1 MDLNIF
7 RVLPGLA
14 AGGITGCLMT
24 DFLVRIVENE
34 DTMFIRDVNPKAWL
48 FAVILETVFALAIN
62 LYAFR
67 RIKKL
72 QITDINQ

>member
-1 MDLNIF
+1 MTTF
-7 RVLPGLA
+7 VGLA
-14 AGGITGCLMT
+14 AGVITGCLMT

-34 DTMFIRDVNPKAWL
+34 DTMFIRDLNPKAWL
-48 FAVILETVFALAIN
+48 FAVILETVFALVIN

-72 QITDINQ
+72 QITDINK